1 MGLRD
6 EFRDSSFILLSVPEL
21 LHDQRQ
27 NHPLC
32 PRERAR
38 NWETKCLGH
47 RETKQLL
54 PSLTPTKGFSSPAR
68 L

>member
-32 PRERAR
+32 LRERAR